1 MTQLYGFELVKE
13 TNIPEINSNVRVFR
27 HIKTGAEVL
36 SLENNDE
43 NKCFGITFT
52 TPPPDDTGL
61 PHIME
66 HSVLCGSRKYPS
78 KDPFFELVKGS
89 LATFINAMTFSDKTV
104 YPVASQNTKDFYN
117 LVDVYLDAVFHPN
130 ITPDTLKQEGWH
142 YDLESPEGEM
152 IYKGVVFNE
161 MKGFYSS
168 PDQVLYLETGT
179 SLFPDNLY
187 GANSGGNPQVIP
199 NLTFEQFKAF
209 HDTYYHPSNARIYF
223 YGDDNPE
230 ERLKLISGYLSE
242 FERKNLPNPF
252 TPQSEFSEPRRVTIP
267 YDAGEEAENKA
278 LVTVNWALPDSL
290 DVERTMSFQ
299 MLYQILLGSPASPL
313 YKALLDSELG
323 EDTAGLGLDT
333 DAAQMIFS
341 TGMRGVALEDAG
353 KVEETILQTLEQLT
367 KEGIDPL
374 EIEAALNTFEFSLR
388 EYNTGQFPRGLAMM
402 FSSLSTWL
410 YGGDPLA
417 PLSYESTLTSLKE
430 KLAGDNRYFEKMIET
445 YLLNN
450 HHRSTILLEPDS
462 TYRQRIEAQER
473 ARLDAVRAKMTDEEI
488 QAIVADTHRL
498 REQQEAPDSPEAIA
512 KLPFLKLSDLERESR
527 HLPIEVSQ
535 NNGATVV
542 YHDIFSNGI
551 TYLDLGFNLQ
561 TIPQDL
567 IPYLGLFGTVLLEM
581 GTEKEDFVRLTQRIG
596 SKTGGIDTATIATEK
611 YDRSGSALWMF
622 IRAKGTQHQNDD
634 VLAILQDILLTL
646 KLDDKER
653 FKQIVLTEKSSMEA
667 RLVPAGHMMVGSRLS
682 AHFTLSG
689 WVREQMG
696 GVSYLFFLRDL
707 ANQIENNWEGVLAKL
722 ESLKKHL
729 INRDTMIC
737 NVTLDTPNWEKL
749 QPKLDAFIRAMP
761 SNGTNKATWTPTH
774 PTQHEGL
781 SIPAQVNYVG
791 KAGNL
796 YEAGF
801 ELHGAMYVAINY
813 MRIDYLLN
821 RIRIQG
827 GAYGAFA
834 NFDPNSGVFGYGSYR
849 DPNLLRTLDVYD
861 GTADFLRSQP
871 LSDDELTKNIIG
883 VIGDFDPYLLPDAK
897 GYVSLNRY
905 LVNISD
911 EQRQKTRDQVLS
923 TTNADLKKVADALD
937 AVKNGHIVVLGSKDA
952 IEKANAERGNF
963 LKVTPLL

>member
-1 MTQLYGFELVKE
+1 MAQQYGFELIRE
-13 TNIPEINSNVRVFR
+13 TEIPEINSKAKIFR
-27 HIKTGAEVL
+27 HIKTGAEIV
-36 SLENNDE
+36 SLENDDE
-43 NKCFGITFT
+43 NKCFGITFV

-61 PHIME
+61 PHILE

-89 LATFINAMTFSDKTV
+89 LATFINAMTFADKTV

-142 YDLESPEGEM
+142 YDMESPDGEM
-152 IYKGVVFNE
+152 VYKGVVFNE

-187 GANSGGNPQVIP
+187 GANSGGNPQAIP
-199 NLTFEQFKAF
+199 NLTYEQFKAF
-209 HDTYYHPSNARIYF
+209 HETYYHPSNARIFF

-230 ERLKLISGYLSE
+230 ERLKLLDSFLSE
-242 FERKNLPNPF
+242 FERKDIPNPF
-252 TPQSEFSEPRRVTIP
+252 TPHPEFSEPRRVTIP
-267 YDAGEEAENKA
+267 FDAGEDADNKA
-278 LVTVNWALPDSL
+278 LVTVNWALPDPL
-290 DVERTMSFQ
+290 NVERTLSLQ
-299 MLYQILLGSPASPL
+299 VLYQILLGSPASPL
-313 YKALLDSELG
+313 YKALLDSGLG
-323 EDTAGLGLDT
+323 EDIAGLGLDI
-333 DAAQMIFS
+333 DAYQMIFS

-353 KVEETILQTLEQLT
+353 KVEETILETLDKLVRD
-367 KEGIDPL
+367 GIDPL
-374 EIEAALNTFEFSLR
+374 EIEAAMNTYEFSLR
-388 EYNTGQFPRGLAMM
+388 EYNTGGFPRGLAMM
-402 FSSLSTWL
+402 FTCLSTWL

-417 PLSYESTLTSLKE
+417 PLAYEATLASIKE
-430 KLAGDNRYFEKMIET
+430 KLASDKHYFEKLIDQ
-445 YLLNN
+445 YLLKNT
-450 HHRSTILLEPDS
+450 HRSTILLEPDS
-462 TYRQRIEAQER
+462 SYRQRLEAQER
-473 ARLDAVRAKMTDEEI
+473 ARLDAYRATLSDTEI
-488 QAIVADTHRL
+488 EAIVAETHRL
-498 REQQEAPDSPEAIA
+498 RQQQEAPDDPEAIA
-512 KLPFLKLSDLERESR
+512 KLPFLKLSDLDRQSR
-527 HLPIEVSQ
+527 NFPIEVSQ
-535 NNGATVV
+535 HDGATIV

-551 TYLDLGFNLQ
+551 TYFDLGFDLQ
-561 TIPQDL
+561 TIPQNL

-596 SKTGGIDTATIATEK
+596 SKTGGISTSTVTTEK

-622 IRAKGTQHQNDD
+622 LRAKGTQAQNDD
-634 VLAILQDILLTL
+634 LLGILSDILLTL

-653 FKQIVLTEKSSMEA
+653 FKQIVLTEKASTEA
-667 RLVPAGHMMVGSRLS
+667 RLVPAGHMMVASRLGS
-682 AHFTLSG
+682 HLTLSG

-696 GVSYLFFLRDL
+696 GIYYLFFLREL
-707 ANQIENNWEGVLAKL
+707 ANRVDNDWDGVLADL
-722 ESLKKHL
+722 DSLRKHL

-737 NVTLDTPNWEKL
+737 NITLDAPNWDKF
-749 QPKLDAFIRAMP
+749 QPKLETFIRTMP
-761 SNGTNKATWTPTH
+761 TNGTQKAVWTPAY
-774 PTQHEGL
+774 PSVHEGL

-796 YEAGF
+796 YDAGF
-801 ELHGAMYVAINY
+801 EMHGAIHVAINY
-813 MRIDYLLN
+813 LRIEYLLN

-834 NFDPNSGVFGYGSYR
+834 SFDPSSGIFGYGSYR

-861 GTADFLRSQP
+861 ATADFLRGQT

-923 TTNADLKKVADALD
+923 TTNADLKKIADALE
-937 AVKNGHIVVLGSKDA
+937 AVKNGRIVVLGSKDA
-952 IEKANAERGNF
+952 IAKANAERGNF
-963 LKVTPLL
+963 LHVTPIL

>member
-1 MTQLYGFELVKE
+1 MTPLHGFELIKE
-13 TNIPEINSNVRVFR
+13 THIAEINSNARIYR
-27 HIKTGAEVL
+27 HIKTGAELL

-61 PHIME
+61 PHILE
-66 HSVLCGSRKYPS
+66 HSVLCGSRKYPT
-78 KDPFFELVKGS
+78 KDPFFELIKGS
-89 LATFINAMTFSDKTV
+89 LATFINALTFADKTV

-117 LVDVYLDAVFHPN
+117 LVDVYLDSVFHPTM
-130 ITPDTLKQEGWH
+130 TPDTLKQEGWH
-142 YDLESPEGEM
+142 YELESADAEM

-168 PDQVLYLETGT
+168 PDQVLYLETGA

-187 GANSGGNPQVIP
+187 GANSGGNPRSIP
-199 NLTFEQFKAF
+199 DLTFDQFKEF
-209 HDTYYHPSNARIYF
+209 HETYYHPSNARIYF
-223 YGDDNPE
+223 YGDDNIE
-230 ERLKLISGYLSE
+230 ERLKLVDSYLTN
-242 FERKNLPNPF
+242 FERKEVANPF
-252 TPQSEFSEPRRVTIP
+252 TPHPEFSEPRRITIP
-267 YDAGEEAENKA
+267 YDAGDDAEGKA

-290 DVERTMSFQ
+290 NVERTLSLQ
-299 MLYQILLGSPASPL
+299 MLEQILLGSPASPL

-323 EDTAGLGLDT
+323 EDVAGLGLDA
-333 DAAQMIFS
+333 DSAQMLFS

-353 KVEETILQTLEQLT
+353 KVEDTIIQTLQALA
-367 KEGIDPL
+367 KDGIDPL
-374 EIEAALNTFEFSLR
+374 EIEAAMNTFEFSLR
-388 EYNTGQFPRGLAMM
+388 EYNTGQFPRGLAVM

-417 PLSYESTLTSLKE
+417 PLAYESSLDGIK
-430 KLAGDNRYFEKMIET
+430 KQIANDNRYFEKMIET
-445 YLLNN
+445 HLLNN
-450 HHRSTILLEPDS
+450 NHRSTILLEPDS
-462 TYRQRIEAQER
+462 NYRQRIEAEER
-473 ARLDAVRAKMTDEEI
+473 ARLDNARAKMSDAEI
-488 QAIVADTHRL
+488 QAIITDTKRL
-498 REQQEAPDSPEAIA
+498 REKQEAPDAPEDIA

-527 HLPIEVSQ
+527 NFPIEVSQ
-535 NNGATVV
+535 SSGATVV
-542 YHDIFSNGI
+542 YHAIFSNGI
-551 TYLDLGFNLQ
+551 TYFDLGFDLH

-567 IPYLGLFGTVLLEM
+567 IPYMGLFSTALLEM

-596 SKTGGIDTATIATEK
+596 SKTGGIDTSTIATEK

-622 IRAKGTQHQNDD
+622 IRAKGIQSQNDD

-653 FKQIVLTEKSSMEA
+653 FKQILFTEKAGLEA
-667 RLVPAGHMMVGSRLS
+667 RIVPAGHMMVASRLS
-682 AHFTLSG
+682 SHFTLSG

-696 GVSYLFFLRDL
+696 GISYLFFLRDL
-707 ANQIENNWEGVLAKL
+707 ASKIDSDWEGILAKL

-737 NVTLDTPNWEKL
+737 NVTLDAPNWEKF
-749 QPKLDAFIRAMP
+749 QPKLESFIRAMP
-761 SNGTNKATWTPTH
+761 SNGINRVTWNPTFATAN
-774 PTQHEGL
+774 EGL
-781 SIPAQVNYVG
+781 SIPTQVNYVG
-791 KAGNL
+791 KARNI

-801 ELHGAMYVAINY
+801 EFHGAMYVAINY
-813 MRIDYLLN
+813 LRIDYLLN

-834 NFDPNSGVFGYGSYR
+834 SFDPSSGIFGYGSYR

-861 GTADFLRSQP
+861 GTADFLRGEP

-897 GYVSLNRY
+897 GYASLNRY
-905 LVNISD
+905 LTNISD
-911 EQRQKTRDQVLS
+911 TQRQKIREQVLS
-923 TTNADLKKVADALD
+923 TTNADLKKVAEALD
-937 AVKNGHIVVLGSKDA
+937 AVKNGRIVVLGSKES

-963 LKVTPLL
+963 LSVTPIL

>member
-1 MTQLYGFELVKE
+1 MTQQYGFELIKE
-13 TNIPEINSNVRVFR
+13 TTIPEINSKAKVFR
-27 HIKTGAEVL
+27 HIKTGAEIV
-36 SLENNDE
+36 SLENDDE
-43 NKCFGITFT
+43 NKCFGITFV

-142 YDLESPEGEM
+142 YDMESADGEM
-152 IYKGVVFNE
+152 EYKGVVFNE

-187 GANSGGNPQVIP
+187 GANSGGNPQAIP
-199 NLTFEQFKAF
+199 DLSYEQFKAF
-209 HDTYYHPSNARIYF
+209 HETYYHPSNARIFF

-230 ERLKLISGYLSE
+230 ERLKLLDVYLNE
-242 FERKNLPNPF
+242 FDRKDIPNPF
-252 TPQSEFSEPRRVTIP
+252 APHSEFSEPRRITIP
-267 YDAGEEAENKA
+267 FDAGEDADGKT
-278 LVTVNWALPDSL
+278 LVTVNWALPDPL
-290 DVERTMSFQ
+290 NVERTLSLQ
-299 MLYQILLGSPASPL
+299 VLYQILLGSPASPL

-323 EDTAGLGLDT
+323 EDIAGLGLDT
-333 DAAQMIFS
+333 DAYQMIFS

-353 KVEETILQTLEQLT
+353 KVEETILETLHNLV
-367 KEGIDPL
+367 KDGIDPL
-374 EIEAALNTFEFSLR
+374 EIEAAMNTYEFSLR
-388 EYNTGQFPRGLAMM
+388 EYNTGGFPRGLAMM
-402 FSSLSTWL
+402 FTSLSSWL

-417 PLSYESTLTSLKE
+417 PLSYESTLAGIKE
-430 KLAGDNRYFEKMIET
+430 KLATDKHYFEKLIDD
-445 YLLNN
+445 YLLKN

-462 TYRQRIEAQER
+462 DYRKRLEAQER
-473 ARLDAVRAKMTDEEI
+473 ARLDAYRANLSDKDIET
-488 QAIVADTHRL
+488 IVAETHRL
-498 REQQEAPDSPEAIA
+498 RQNQEAPDDPEAIA
-512 KLPFLKLSDLERESR
+512 KLPFLKLSDLDRQSR
-527 HLPIEVSQ
+527 NFPIEVSQ
-535 NNGATVV
+535 NNGATIV

-551 TYLDLGFNLQ
+551 TYFDLGFDLQ
-561 TIPQDL
+561 TIPQNL

-581 GTEKEDFVRLTQRIG
+581 GTEQEDFVRLTQRIG
-596 SKTGGIDTATIATEK
+596 SKTGGISTSTIATEK

-622 IRAKGTQHQNDD
+622 IRAKGTQAQNEDM
-634 VLAILQDILLTL
+634 LAILSDILLTL
-646 KLDDKER
+646 KLDDKDR
-653 FKQIVLTEKSSMEA
+653 FKQIVLTEKASTEA
-667 RLVPAGHMMVGSRLS
+667 RLVPAGHMMVASRLGS
-682 AHFTLSG
+682 HFTLSG

-696 GVSYLFFLRDL
+696 GVSYLFFLREL
-707 ANQIENNWEGVLAKL
+707 ANRIDSDWAGVLADL
-722 ESLKKHL
+722 DSLRKHL
-729 INRDTMIC
+729 INRETMIC
-737 NVTLDTPNWEKL
+737 NITLDAPNWDKF
-749 QPKLDAFIRAMP
+749 QPKLEAFIRAMP
-761 SNGTNKATWTPTH
+761 SNGAQKATWKPTH
-774 PTQHEGL
+774 PTDHEGL

-796 YEAGF
+796 YDAGF
-801 ELHGAMYVAINY
+801 EMHGAMHVAINY
-813 MRIDYLLN
+813 LRIDYLLN

-834 NFDPNSGVFGYGSYR
+834 SFDPSSGIFGYGSYR

-861 GTADFLRSQP
+861 ATADFLRGQA

-897 GYVSLNRY
+897 GYTSLNRY

-923 TTNADLKKVADALD
+923 TTNADLKKVADALG

-952 IEKANAERGNF
+952 IAKANSERGNF
-963 LKVTPLL
+963 LKVTPIL